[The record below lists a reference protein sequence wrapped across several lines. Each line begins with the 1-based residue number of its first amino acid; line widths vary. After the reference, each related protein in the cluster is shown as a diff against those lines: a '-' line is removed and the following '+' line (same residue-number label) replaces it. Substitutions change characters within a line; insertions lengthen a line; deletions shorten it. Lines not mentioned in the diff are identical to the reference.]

1 MIFTEIHGDL
11 DHEYYRNDATKND
24 LNLYLKT
31 DYNITNKFNVYLDL
45 QTRLVDYTFEGFDLK
60 WRDVNQTVN
69 LRFFN
74 PKYGIFYS
82 IYLRTLLYVH
92 TQKEKENQIEM
103 IILKSPLF

>member
-11 DHEYYRNDATKND
+11 DHEYYRNNATKND

-31 DYNITNKFNVYLDL
+31 NYALTNKLNVYLDL
-45 QTRLVDYTFEGFDLK
+45 QTRVVDYTFEGFDSNGEIA
-60 WRDVNQTVN
+60 DQTVN

-82 IYLRTLLYVH
+82 ITENLLYTLL
-92 TQKEKENQIEM
+92 
-103 IILKSPLF
+103 F